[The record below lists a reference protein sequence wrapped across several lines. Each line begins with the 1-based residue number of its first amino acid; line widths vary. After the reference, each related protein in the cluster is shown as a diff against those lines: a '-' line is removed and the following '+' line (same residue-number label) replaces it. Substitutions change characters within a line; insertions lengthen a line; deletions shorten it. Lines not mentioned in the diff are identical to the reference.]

1 MPTPVGH
8 TLAGLSIYFISNK
21 KVDSLR
27 ELWGFIPFFIA
38 TLAADLDFIPG
49 LIIGEPNIYHHGVTH
64 SIFTSIFFAFIF
76 SLIFSLNRV
85 FRDRFLIFSSL
96 FLSHILLD
104 YFSLD
109 TGFPYGIP
117 LFWPFSNKYF
127 YPDMPVFL
135 DIQRESVGN
144 LLFSYHNWLAVLR
157 ELLILGPVAVLS
169 LIYNRKQR

>member
-1 MPTPVGH
+1 MPTPIGH
-8 TLAGLSIYFISNK
+8 SLAGLSIYFFSGK
-21 KVDSLR
+21 KAGSLR
-27 ELWGFIPFFIA
+27 DLWGFIPFFIA

-49 LIIGEPNIYHHGVTH
+49 LIIGEPNRYHHGITH
-64 SIFTSIFFAFIF
+64 SIITSLLFALIF
-76 SLIFSLNRV
+76 SLIFGLGASLRG
-85 FRDRFLIFSSL
+85 RFLIFSSL
-96 FLSHILLD
+96 FFSHILLD

-117 LFWPFSNKYF
+117 LFWPLSDKYF

-135 DIQRESVGN
+135 DIQRESLGN

-169 LIYNRKQR
+169 FIYNQRRR